1 MISLE
6 NVSVVYNKT
15 TTALNKVS
23 LSVDK
28 GEFVGVLGLSGG
40 GKSTLLK
47 TINLLVKPTSGK
59 IFIDGIEITG
69 LKPDKLRNMRRKVGL
84 IFQDYNLIERSSV
97 LTNVLLGRLGY
108 KSRLQSFLGSFTPS
122 EYNLAFESLKRVGLE
137 EKAFARADRLSGG
150 QKQRVAIARILC
162 QQPDIILADEPISNL
177 DRYTGELVM
186 ECLDNINKN
195 SGITVLVNLHD
206 TVTALKYCSRIIA
219 LKDGQLVFDK
229 AVGDVNDELLRR
241 VYEEK

>member
-1 MISLE
+1 MIHVE
-6 NVSVVYNKT
+6 NVSVIYNKGT
-15 TTALNKVS
+15 PALKGVN

-28 GEFVGVLGLSGG
+28 GEFVGILGLSGS

-47 TINLLVKPTSGK
+47 SINLIVRPTFGK
-59 IFIDGIEITG
+59 ISIDGDLITNANP
-69 LKPDKLRNMRRKVGL
+69 KKLRTIRRKVGL

-122 EYNLAFESLKRVGLE
+122 EYSLAMDALKRVGLE
-137 EKAFARADRLSGG
+137 EKSFVRADRLSGG
-150 QKQRVAIARILC
+150 QKQRVAIARTLC
-162 QQPDIILADEPISNL
+162 QQPSVILADEPISNL
-177 DRYTGELVM
+177 DKYTGELVM
-186 ECLDNINKN
+186 EYLYEINKS

-206 TVTALKYCSRIIA
+206 TSTALKYCSRIIA
-219 LKDGQLVFDK
+219 LKDGKIVFDK
-229 AVGDVNDELLRR
+229 AAGDVTDELLRG